1 MSSFRSWASRLP
13 SSIKP
18 GPSLG
23 FDLVRAYL
31 GIGLF
36 VRGILFVSRPELVM
50 GYLSSHENWFL
61 PYAIAHYVA
70 IAHLGGG
77 VLLSVGL
84 ATRLAAVVQ
93 MPVLFGAVFFVHSG
107 EGLLT
112 AGQSLEF
119 SALVL
124 MLLVVYLV
132 AGAGKLS
139 VDAWLGDRV
148 SLMGNP
154 DGMHSRPT
162 SNDGPTALSGSS
174 PITGKAL

>member
-1 MSSFRSWASRLP
+1 MTQLKAWANRL
-13 SSIKP
+13 SYLMRP
-18 GPSLG
+18 GPTLG

-36 VRGILFVSRPELVM
+36 VRGVLFVSRPELVL
-50 GYLSSHENWFL
+50 GYLSSTESWFV

-77 VLLSVGL
+77 VLLAVGL
-84 ATRLAAVVQ
+84 ATRLAAAVQ
-93 MPVLFGAVFFVHSG
+93 LPVLFGAVFLVHSADS
-107 EGLLT
+107 LLT

-124 MLLVVYLV
+124 MLLCVYLGV
-132 AGAGKLS
+132 GAGPLS

-148 SLMGNP
+148 SLLGNEGKQNLQP
-154 DGMHSRPT
+154 ATNAGHQ
-162 SNDGPTALSGSS
+162 GLSAASKLS
-174 PITGKAL
+174 

>member
-1 MSSFRSWASRLP
+1 MSLLEAWSKRLP
-13 SSIKP
+13 QLLKP

-23 FDLVRAYL
+23 FDMVRAYL

-77 VLLSVGL
+77 VLLALGL
-84 ATRLAAVVQ
+84 ATRLAAAVHV
-93 MPVLFGAVFFVHSG
+93 PVLFGAVFLVHSG

-124 MLLVVYLV
+124 MLLLVYLV
-132 AGAGKLS
+132 VGSGPLS

-148 SLMGNP
+148 SLLGKGERQLSP
-154 DGMHSRPT
+154 AT
-162 SNDGPTALSGSS
+162 PTASG
-174 PITGKAL
+174 ALERIS